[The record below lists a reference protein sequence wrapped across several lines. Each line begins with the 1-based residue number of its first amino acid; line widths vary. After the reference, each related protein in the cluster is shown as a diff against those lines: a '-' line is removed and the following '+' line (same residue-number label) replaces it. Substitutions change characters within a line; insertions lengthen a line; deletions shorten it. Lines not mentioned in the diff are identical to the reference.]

1 MQWFYIFLMAGL
13 LTFNSLGGWAHAAS
27 SKLDELI
34 AGAKKEGVIEFYG
47 PSTLTPKGAQALA
60 AAFNKKYGLN
70 VTLNYSP
77 SGNMTRDTGKVVGLS
92 ASGQPPEWDI
102 MVVTDA
108 HHGSLWIRKLHTPFD
123 YKSLGVNPKIIEY
136 DSGTVSIA
144 NQFAL
149 PTYNKKILPAKDV
162 PKKWE
167 DLLDPKWQG
176 GKLGVINSTHHWARL
191 AVGAW
196 GEEKTTAFVKKL
208 AAQKPTLSRAGE
220 MTQRLVLGEVLLSA
234 TLQDSQLH
242 RAAETGAPLAFAEGI
257 EPVISPEYHVG
268 VLKGAPHPSTG
279 HLFVA
284 FMTSPEA
291 QELWEKYTGHSSA
304 HVKGTKA
311 YKYAQGK
318 KVIFMK
324 QDQAKLVDKI
334 AREYGG
340 ILGFQRGKKKK

>member
-47 PSTLTPKGAQALA
+47 PSTLGPQGAQALA

-70 VTLNYSP
+70 VKLGYSP

-108 HHGSLWIRKLHTPFD
+108 HHGSLWLRKLHIPFD
-123 YKSLGVNPKIIEY
+123 YTSIGVAKDRIEY
-136 DSGTVSIA
+136 DNGTVSVA

-149 PTYNKKILPAKDV
+149 PAYNKKTLPAKDV
-162 PKKWE
+162 PKRWE
-167 DLLDPKWQG
+167 DLLDPKWK
-176 GKLGVINSTHHWARL
+176 GKLGVINSTHHWGRL
-191 AVGAW
+191 AAGPW
-196 GEEKTTAFVKKL
+196 GEEKTIDFIKKL
-208 AAQKPTLSRAGE
+208 SAQKPLLTRAGE
-220 MTQRLVLGEVLLSA
+220 MAQRLILGEVLVSA

-242 RAAETGAPLAFAEGI
+242 QSMESGAPLAFAEQVQ
-257 EPVISPEYHVG
+257 PVISPEYHVG
-268 VLKGAPHPSTG
+268 VLKNAPHPNAA

-284 FMTSPEA
+284 FMASPEVQA
-291 QELWEKYTGHSSA
+291 IWEKHTGHTSA
-304 HVKGTKA
+304 YVPGTAAHKF
-311 YKYAQGK
+311 AQGK
-318 KVIFMK
+318 QVVYMK
-324 QDQAKLVDKI
+324 QDQAAKVDKI
-334 AREYGG
+334 SRQIGK
-340 ILGFQRGKKKK
+340 ILGFN